1 MMRVTRFA
9 LLWMAILTGG
19 VTAAQAQTPLG
30 EDGRYY
36 AEFAVA
42 ATLGHK
48 SDSSVGG
55 EFGAGVLDHLWLTGD
70 RLEVFFEGGR
80 MGNVATTALDNRA
93 QVIAN
98 FINGSASAVQKAKY
112 FDVGVKYRLP
122 VYARMWRPY
131 VGIGVGAAS
140 VETIV
145 NFAVGGTDVTSQLS
159 SNYGIELGND
169 LSGSL
174 TKTFVTVPVGVQV
187 NFLRRYFVDGSYR
200 FGRIRARPD
209 DIEDDVAIT
218 AQRVQVGVG
227 VRF

>member
-70 RLEVFFEGGR
+70 RLEVFLEGGR
-80 MGNVATTALDNRA
+80 MGNVATTALDTRA
-93 QVIAN
+93 QIIAN
-98 FINGSASAVQKAKY
+98 FINGSASGTPN
-112 FDVGVKYRLP
+112 GV
-122 VYARMWRPY
+122 
-131 VGIGVGAAS
+131 
-140 VETIV
+140 E
-145 NFAVGGTDVTSQLS
+145 
-159 SNYGIELGND
+159 
-169 LSGSL
+169 
-174 TKTFVTVPVGVQV
+174 
-187 NFLRRYFVDGSYR
+187 
-200 FGRIRARPD
+200 
-209 DIEDDVAIT
+209 
-218 AQRVQVGVG
+218 
-227 VRF
+227 